1 MDRTKNCKE
10 KEKMNGTVIVEVVL
24 LTIKKLETDFF
35 VVVTFVSLADIESEI
50 FNTKK
55 KVSFKNL
62 KTVSVSV

>member
-1 MDRTKNCKE
+1 
-10 KEKMNGTVIVEVVL
+10 MNGTVIVEVVL

-55 KVSFKNL
+55 IDGYQ
-62 KTVSVSV
+62 